1 MKKLA
6 ILIVILLIVFS
17 LIPVANSGTEET
29 EIYSMLKQQGFDKIF
44 VSTENNVILIK
55 LGTDV
60 IPKNAAQILLN
71 VALESF
77 KLYDKAD
84 GVVTELYSGDN
95 PEFALFL
102 NGKDASDYFKGM
114 LTDEEISE
122 LAVPVDIRSDF
133 SELSDDL
140 LENGFFAESVY
151 MENGTLNIVSE
162 YFGKSDNF
170 NSAFLGALF
179 DAVQDCPYAKNISL
193 KIRDGKKLNVATVQS
208 GDVLSL
214 MNDEISP
221 SEFEKRVRISKENP
235 NGKFSFGA
243 FPINGKNTNG
253 IIAVILFLIS
263 LIFFALSHKKKSGI
277 AKILKAKRV
286 NLGGI
291 PENKRRIY
299 GKFNG
304 IVYLENP
311 LTAPFSEKETVIYK
325 GRVFKKDKNGSKVVW
340 EKEFASDFL
349 IKDMRNGEKHL
360 LVKKENLPEIEL
372 SVLTKRK
379 LTNEEIDTLRKE
391 ENADSISGN
400 NLFVIEK
407 GLENGRKVFFIGG
420 MERNENGEFVFVK
433 RPNYPNFIALHSERK
448 LTAHTVRA
456 SNVLKFIGI
465 LSLLSAVYFAVTYF
479 I

>member
-6 ILIVILLIVFS
+6 IFIVILLIVFS
-17 LIPVANSGTEET
+17 LIPVANSGTGEA
-29 EIYSMLKQQGFDKIF
+29 EIYSMLKQKGFDKVF
-44 VSTENNVILIK
+44 VSTENNIILIK

-60 IPKNAAQILLN
+60 IPKNAAQVLLN
-71 VALESF
+71 VSLKSF

-84 GVVTELYSGDN
+84 GVITELYSGDN
-95 PEFALFL
+95 PEFALFI

-151 MENGTLNIVSE
+151 MENDTLNIVSE

-179 DAVQDCPYAKNISL
+179 SAVQDCPYAKNISL

-214 MNDEISP
+214 INDEISP

-235 NGKFSFGA
+235 NGKFSFGT
-243 FPINGKNTNG
+243 FPINAKNANG
-253 IIAVILFLIS
+253 AVAIILFLIS
-263 LIFFALSHKKKSGI
+263 LIFFTLSHKKKSGI

-286 NLGGI
+286 NLDRI
-291 PENKRRIY
+291 PENKKRIY

-304 IVYLENP
+304 IVYSEKP

-325 GRVFKKDKNGSKVVW
+325 GRAFKKDKNASKVVW
-340 EKEFASDFL
+340 EKEFVSDFL
-349 IKDMRNGEKHL
+349 IKDAKNGEKHL
-360 LVKKENLPEIEL
+360 IVKKENLPEIEL
-372 SVLTKRK
+372 STLTKRK
-379 LTNEEIDTLRKE
+379 LTDEEIDALRKE
-391 ENADSISGN
+391 ENADNISGN
-400 NLFVIEK
+400 NLFAVEK

-448 LTAHTVRA
+448 LTAGTVRA
-456 SNVLKFIGI
+456 SNILKFVGI
-465 LSLLSAVYFAVTYF
+465 LGLLSAIYFAVSYF
-479 I
+479 M